1 MFSLGFY
8 EWIII
13 VLSIIVFVKPNDY
26 PSLARGIGKV
36 FRKIELFWKNVGN
49 SFDIYE

>member
-13 VLSIIVFVKPNDY
+13 ALSIIVFVRPNDY
-26 PSLARGIGKV
+26 PALFRKIGQG
-36 FRKIELFWKNVGN
+36 FRKIEIFWKNVN
-49 SFDIYE
+49 NQFDIYE